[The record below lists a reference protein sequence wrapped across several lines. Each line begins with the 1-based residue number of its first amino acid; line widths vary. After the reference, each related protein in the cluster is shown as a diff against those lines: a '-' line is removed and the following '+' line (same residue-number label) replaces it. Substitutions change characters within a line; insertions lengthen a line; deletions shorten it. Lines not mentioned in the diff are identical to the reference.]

1 MDLQLV
7 FRVIWR
13 FKWIVLPGFVLAL
26 ALAFLSVVK
35 VSPNGNP
42 VFAYRTQPRYESD
55 TTVFVTTHG
64 FPWGALNLRAGSD
77 VNAPHGSVDSDVLRN
92 LASLYTQL
100 ALGGEIMQILE
111 REGPVNGE
119 LGATQLFAPDST
131 TLPLIAL
138 SAVSN
143 SPGNAKAL
151 AQRHLSA
158 LESWLRRSQNE
169 AGIQSDN
176 RVVLEPINGPTKA
189 RLIQGR
195 KKTMAMLIFLAVSMA
210 VIGLAFVLE
219 NLRPRARP
227 VEESETGSGSLASA
241 QAQRPAA

>member
-13 FKWIVLPGFVLAL
+13 FKRIVLAGFVLAVV
-26 ALAFLSVVK
+26 LAFLSLVK
-35 VSPNGNP
+35 VGSHGL
-42 VFAYRTQPRYESD
+42 AYRTQPRYESD

-64 FPWGALNLRAGSD
+64 FPWGALNLRAGSNID
-77 VNAPHGSVDSDVLRN
+77 APHGSVDSDVLRN

-100 ALGGEIMQILE
+100 ALGGDIMQILE
-111 REGPVNGE
+111 RKGPIDGE

-151 AQRHLSA
+151 ARRHLSA
-158 LESWLRRSQNE
+158 LQFWLRKSQDE
-169 AGIQSDN
+169 AGIKSDN
-176 RVVLEPINGPTKA
+176 RVLLEPVSGPTEA

-195 KKTMAMLIFLAVSMA
+195 KKTMAVLIFLAVSMA

-227 VEESETGSGSLASA
+227 AEESETGPGSLASA